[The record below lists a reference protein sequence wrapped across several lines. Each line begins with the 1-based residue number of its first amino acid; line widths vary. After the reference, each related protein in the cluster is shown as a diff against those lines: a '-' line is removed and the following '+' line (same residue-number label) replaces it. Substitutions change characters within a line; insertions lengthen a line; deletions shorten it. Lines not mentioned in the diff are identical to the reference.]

1 MRSPWQKLLADL
13 ELRVVRS
20 IDVIGI
26 LVLDAVVLAV
36 GYLVIR
42 GAEILSGSDSRWFAA
57 ARLVSEALFL
67 VLYLMLVVYDVLDFL
82 RRK

>member
-1 MRSPWQKLLADL
+1 MRGQWQKLLADL
-13 ELRVVRS
+13 ELRLIRTL
-20 IDVIGI
+20 DVIGI

-67 VLYLMLVVYDVLDFL
+67 VLYLLLVAYDLLDFL